1 MFAPRTGEGA
11 TSVDDRAFSIEK
23 CFREILCDARSSD
36 AGPPRAPFADPVLVS
51 FRGVSLSKRID
62 SEYERQN
69 NASSNGATRILKRVL
84 GKLRGD

>member
-1 MFAPRTGEGA
+1 
-11 TSVDDRAFSIEK
+11 VDDRAFSIEQ
-23 CFREILCDARSSD
+23 CFREILSDARSGD

-51 FRGVSLSKRID
+51 FRGVSLSKLID

-69 NASSNGATRILKRVL
+69 SAGSNGATRILRRVL